1 MTQTTRSPAKS
12 WGQELWEPCRLR
24 TVGGKIHGEKSVST
38 PDFVPLDP
46 GRIPSANSP
55 KGSPILPLQNLWQG
69 SFSALLSHAPKLS
82 SAEVFFF
89 FLGGGHPIFCLN
101 PGILN
106 LFSVPGLRG
115 EKRGEAT
122 GFQAKIQLLSFSSP
136 ESSARGVLSQVID
149 DKMASGVTGSQELSS
164 GQDVQL
170 LSRSEW
176 QAGKAEHWQPT
187 VKWLLRTREYLHV

>member
-1 MTQTTRSPAKS
+1 M
-12 WGQELWEPCRLR
+12 R

-55 KGSPILPLQNLWQG
+55 KGSPILLLQNLWQG
-69 SFSALLSHAPKLS
+69 SFSACCSRLPNSLQQRS
-82 SAEVFFF
+82 FF

-176 QAGKAEHWQPT
+176 QAGKAERWQPT